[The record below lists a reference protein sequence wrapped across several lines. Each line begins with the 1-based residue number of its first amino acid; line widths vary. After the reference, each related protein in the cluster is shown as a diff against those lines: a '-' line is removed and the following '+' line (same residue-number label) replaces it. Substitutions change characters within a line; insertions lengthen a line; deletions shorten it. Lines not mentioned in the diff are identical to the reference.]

1 MKRVIF
7 ALGIL
12 FVFACS
18 KTEVPATPPVVVQE
32 ETIKFNTNLDTGTY
46 NVADTLPLVVT
57 VSSKLPSAGVL
68 YSILVN
74 WTDSS
79 KQIFRLDTSLTFSSL
94 SLTIPG
100 LKKSGTYSLSV
111 AVTSKSTPTNTLNK
125 SIPVVNNPLGRF
137 MGYKVNQTELS
148 ISRQKNFGIDYW
160 TNTGV
165 MGDLM
170 LAVFQKNINN
180 SRFGSFFNGFTYG
193 DMNNDGYIDVFNAG
207 TFYQNTQTTFSFL
220 IWNPIKKVYESKNLF
235 NDKSFTQFGR
245 NKGEVV
251 PLYLNSDNYVDF
263 VVTDIGDEYTPEGD
277 DFEPIRIVL
286 SDGKGGYDLKEIET
300 SENDFTTIGT
310 QSVKNNSP
318 KEDIAIGDLNED
330 NIPDLAMIQGN
341 FFYIFWGINSFPY
354 FSSKNPA
361 KFNTESVSLK
371 MNLDN
376 GFGENAEFCAGGV
389 RVDIFDTNK
398 DGKNDILMYGEDRN
412 AQPNSKQFRVLVN
425 LGKGRFNNASV
436 KRLPYFHPTE
446 QYLGQDAII
455 DDINSDGLNDIIAIG
470 HNQAYSNWSIMVYI
484 KKTDGTY
491 EVQNNFVQYTI
502 NSDRSNDRN
511 WKPEIIYHD
520 YNGDGI
526 KDISYRNS
534 ADNPGFMKMKSVFI
548 RKGNQFI
555 EEDFFKYDLYS
566 SSILSSIQ

>member
-1 MKRVIF
+1 MRTLLVIVLF
-7 ALGIL
+7 LTLG
-12 FVFACS
+12 CK
-18 KTEVPATPPVVVQE
+18 KTDFMMGPQPPVNQE
-32 ETIKFNTNLDTGTY
+32 ESIKFKTNLDTGVNY
-46 NVADTLPLVVT
+46 VKDTLKLEIT
-57 VSSKLPSAGVL
+57 LTSKLPDSGLKYTVQVL
-68 YSILVN
+68 WV
-74 WTDSS
+74 DSNRS
-79 KQIFRLDTSLTFSSL
+79 VYRLDTVDKSKSIVLN
-94 SLTIPG
+94 ING
-100 LKKSGTYSLSV
+100 LNKKGTYQVSVEVASKLNLNNQDRKTLSV
-111 AVTSKSTPTNTLNK
+111 INDPLNQF
-125 SIPVVNNPLGRF
+125 V
-137 MGYKVNQTELS
+137 GYKVNQTELL

-220 IWNPIKKVYESKNLF
+220 IWDPIKKIYENKNLF

-245 NKGEVV
+245 NKNDVV
-251 PLYLNSDNYVDF
+251 PLYLNTDNYVDF
-263 VVTDIGDEYTPEGD
+263 VVVDLGDESTPEGD
-277 DFEPIRIVL
+277 DYEPIRIVL

-310 QSVKNNSP
+310 QRVKNNSP

-330 NIPDLAMIQGN
+330 NIPDLAILQGN

-354 FSSKNPA
+354 FSSNNPA

-412 AQPNSKQFRVLVN
+412 AQPNSKQFRVLLN
-425 LGKGRFNNASV
+425 LGKGRFNNSSV

-446 QYLGQDAII
+446 QYMGQDAII

-470 HNQAYSNWSIMVYI
+470 HNQTYRNWSIMVYI

-534 ADNPGFMKMKSVFI
+534 ADNPGFMQKKSVFI

>member
-1 MKRVIF
+1 MCIRDR
-7 ALGIL
+7 
-12 FVFACS
+12 
-18 KTEVPATPPVVVQE
+18 T
-32 ETIKFNTNLDTGTY
+32 
-46 NVADTLPLVVT
+46 
-57 VSSKLPSAGVL
+57 SKLPDSGLKYTVQVL
-68 YSILVN
+68 WV
-74 WTDSS
+74 DSNRS
-79 KQIFRLDTSLTFSSL
+79 VYRLDTVDKSKSIVLK
-94 SLTIPG
+94 ING
-100 LKKSGTYSLSV
+100 LNKKGTYQVSVEVASKLNLNNQDRKTLSV
-111 AVTSKSTPTNTLNK
+111 INDPFNQFL
-125 SIPVVNNPLGRF
+125 
-137 MGYKVNQTELS
+137 GYKVNQTELS

-170 LAVFQKNINN
+170 LAVFQKNVGN

-277 DFEPIRIVL
+277 DYEPIRIVL

-310 QSVKNNSP
+310 QRVKNNSP

-330 NIPDLAMIQGN
+330 NIPDLAILQGN

-412 AQPNSKQFRVLVN
+412 AQPNSKQFRVLLN
-425 LGKGRFNNASV
+425 LGKGKFNNSSV

-446 QYLGQDAII
+446 QYMGQDAII

-470 HNQAYSNWSIMVYI
+470 HNQTYRNWSIMVYI

-534 ADNPGFMKMKSVFI
+534 ADNPGFMKKKSVFI